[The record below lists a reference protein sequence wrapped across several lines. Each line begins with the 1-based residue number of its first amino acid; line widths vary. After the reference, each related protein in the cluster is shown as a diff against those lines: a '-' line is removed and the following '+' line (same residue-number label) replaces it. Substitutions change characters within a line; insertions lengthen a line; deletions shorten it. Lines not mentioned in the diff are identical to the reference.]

1 MLLDLPNRFAN
12 PIEEPEIPD
21 PDGEKQWRFV
31 ADPLLDCSY
40 YFTLLRAKNA
50 DSTDGRIILATEFLL
65 GAIHP
70 HDKPAFEE
78 RINEAGDPLGGI
90 WRTQAATAL
99 LTHYIMG
106 GETIEQRRRSL
117 LGEPASDDDE
127 GEVVDLT
134 SGAVAEVPLSSD

>member
-12 PIEEPEIPD
+12 PVEEPEIPD
-21 PDGEKQWRFV
+21 PDGDKVWRFV
-31 ADPLLDCSY
+31 ADPLLDCAY
-40 YFTLLRAKNA
+40 YFGLLRAKSA
-50 DSTDGRIILATEFLL
+50 DSTTGRITLATEFLL

-78 RINEAGDPLGGI
+78 RLDGPDLGGQ

-106 GETIEQRRRSL
+106 GESVAKR
-117 LGEPASDDDE
+117 LGGDKADGD
-127 GEVVDLT
+127 GIVDLT
-134 SGAVAEVPLSSD
+134 KAEASEVPLSSD